1 MNNLFNEIMGNN
13 NDLISQ
19 FNKFKA
25 SFQGNPQEQV
35 QQLLNSGKMSQ
46 EQYHILSQQATAFAK
61 LLGIK

>member
-35 QQLLNSGKMSQ
+35 QQLLNSGRMSPSEFERLSKMATQLQS
-46 EQYHILSQQATAFAK
+46 IL
-61 LLGIK
+61 LR

>member
-35 QQLLNSGKMSQ
+35 QQLLNSGRMSQ
-46 EQYHILSQQATAFAK
+46 SEFERLSKMATQLQSILMR
-61 LLGIK
+61 